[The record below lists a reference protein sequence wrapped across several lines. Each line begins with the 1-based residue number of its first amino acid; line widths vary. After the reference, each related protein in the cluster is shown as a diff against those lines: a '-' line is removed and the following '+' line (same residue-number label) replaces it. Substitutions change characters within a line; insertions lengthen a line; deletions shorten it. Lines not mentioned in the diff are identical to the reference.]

1 MIFAMPWNPINKRQP
16 DYDFHAEWEALQLL
30 GEAVILFD
38 YDALLNDEEW
48 VNPFRVRAQATTI
61 LYRGW
66 MLTEEQYNR
75 FENGLRGVGFT
86 TLQRTDQY
94 VTVHYFPYAYKYS
107 DTLHQYSPNT
117 DIIVGEEFHTQSIA
131 IHLDYKPYI
140 VKDWVKSAK
149 GVENAMH
156 VKKPM
161 DAKAARRTIENM
173 IESRK
178 MYGFN
183 KGIVSKEYIPIN
195 EIDGIKQEFRA
206 FILNGQII
214 SIDAN
219 NEEGVHFDP
228 IVPNI
233 LLRIANELDSTFMTI
248 DFALAGDKKPFIL
261 ETGAGEVSGLA
272 TTANPL
278 AFYKKLLDVL
288 YDNK

>member
-16 DYDFHAEWEALQLL
+16 DYDFQAEYDALQLL

-38 YDALLNDEEW
+38 YDALINDDEW
-48 VNPFRVRAQATTI
+48 VSPFRNRAQADTI
-61 LYRGW
+61 VYRGW
-66 MLTEEQYNR
+66 MLTEDQYNK
-75 FENGLRGVGFT
+75 FYAGLKGVGFSV
-86 TLQRTDQY
+86 LQQPHQY

-107 DTLHQYSPNT
+107 PTLRDYSPNT
-117 DIIVGEEFHTQSIA
+117 DIIVGEDFHTQSIA
-131 IHLDYKPYI
+131 IHLGYKPYI

-149 GVENAMH
+149 GVENAMY
-156 VKKPM
+156 VKDPM
-161 DAKAARRTIENM
+161 DAKAARITINNM

-183 KGIVSKEYIPIN
+183 KGIVSKEYMPIA
-195 EIDGIKQEFRA
+195 EKDGIKQEFRA

-219 NEEGVHFDP
+219 NEEGVHFEH

-233 LLRIANELDSTFMTI
+233 LLRAADELDSIFMTI
-248 DFALAGDKKPFIL
+248 DFALGKNDKPFIL

-288 YDNK
+288 YD